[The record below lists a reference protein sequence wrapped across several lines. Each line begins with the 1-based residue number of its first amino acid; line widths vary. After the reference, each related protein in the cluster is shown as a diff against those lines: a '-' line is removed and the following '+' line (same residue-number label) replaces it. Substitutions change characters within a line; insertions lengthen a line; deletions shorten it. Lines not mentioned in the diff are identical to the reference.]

1 MTNEPN
7 NEQARELSEK
17 ELEGIAG
24 GTRISQNDLL
34 AAEDQ
39 GSIPPGFGFH
49 EETLRIYNAEIGATE
64 AVPGLALR

>member
-24 GTRISQNDLL
+24 GEWTYKDPRTSYIPFGDMFANHEGIMHDH
-34 AAEDQ
+34 AEDAAAIIS
-39 GSIPPGFGFH
+39 G
-49 EETLRIYNAEIGATE
+49 R
-64 AVPGLALR
+64 